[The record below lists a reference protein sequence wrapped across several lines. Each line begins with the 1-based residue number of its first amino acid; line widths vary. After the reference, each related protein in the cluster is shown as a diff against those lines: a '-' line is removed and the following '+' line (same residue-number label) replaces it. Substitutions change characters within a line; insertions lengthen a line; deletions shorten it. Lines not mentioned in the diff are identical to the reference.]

1 VSSASLSA
9 RLRPAVALL
18 FAALVLDYL
27 VQSTPVSGPEG
38 HRETVQLTSAGVAGH

>member
-9 RLRPAVALL
+9 RLRPAAALL

-27 VQSTPVSGPEG
+27 VQSTPLSGPEG
-38 HRETVQLTSAGVAGH
+38 QAEPARFPSASAGTH